1 MTEEEQPISTQAIEE
16 PLDLIKLSL
25 DERIYVKMRNDRE
38 LRGRLHY
45 LIVIGFFNDREFVG
59 DFVRFGF
66 YLQDLALLNHD
77 SDTFTFG
84 LQCSIHKF
92 ICAFFLLVA
101 KSSCMAD
108 LYDYV
113 SQVCDL
119 RHRKDLY
126 NTSQVSIDQ
135 DFELEPRFREN
146 MRFFIDVSKDLRN
159 GAICDAYW
167 DANKSNASV
176 SSLST
181 NASVQSH
188 LNKENFGQNKSMA
201 LDDIDFPKLFIN

>member
-1 MTEEEQPISTQAIEE
+1 MT
-16 PLDLIKLSL
+16 
-25 DERIYVKMRNDRE
+25 
-38 LRGRLHY
+38 
-45 LIVIGFFNDREFVG
+45 VIGFFNDREFVG
-59 DFVRFGF
+59 DLVRFGF

-84 LQCSIHKF
+84 LQCSVHKF

-126 NTSQVSIDQ
+126 NTFFMNTSYDSTSQVSIDQ

-146 MRFFIDVSKDLRN
+146 MRFFIDLSKDLRN

-188 LNKENFGQNKSMA
+188 LNKENFGQNKSIA
-201 LDDIDFPKLFIN
+201 LGDID